1 MLAGASGRNSYLEVM
16 KMMAEKYKKKMWGS
30 VFSASS
36 RVQVEISLPINNTST
51 CRCLCGRDETSGNRE
66 RDAVIYI
73 SLFPLSTVGC
83 GLKQGHR
90 WS

>member
-1 MLAGASGRNSYLEVM
+1 
-16 KMMAEKYKKKMWGS
+16 MMAEKYKKKMWGS
-30 VFSASS
+30 VCSALS

-51 CRCLCGRDETSGNRE
+51 CRCLCGRDETLGNRE
-66 RDAVIYI
+66 WDAVIHDSLI
-73 SLFPLSTVGC
+73 SLSTVGC